1 VLKAVSTALTT
12 TPEPPHERN
21 PDRPQQQEGQTMK
34 PAASTNRTMSAA
46 LATALS
52 ALLLASLTTPT
63 PASAATQAAYY
74 VAPNGN
80 DANPGT
86 ITAPFKTLQHA
97 RDVVRTVNDNMTG
110 DINVYLRGGN
120 YPVSS
125 AIDFTPADSGT
136 NGHRVVYAAYQNE
149 KPVLNGGVQVT
160 GWTQHSGNIWKA
172 TLNRDDKLRALYVN
186 GKRAQMAS
194 KTINSAGCYGT
205 YTVTAG
211 QAPWAWESGSQCDGA
226 KYSLS
231 DLPAGASNQ
240 DDVEIKSATTWTTA
254 IVGVRQIT
262 TSSDGANRVALFQ
275 EPGAAIAQGPPNGRF
290 NAGSGSHTL
299 MNAYEFLDQPGE
311 FYFDR
316 TKHTLYYYKSGSED
330 MTTAQVFAPNNVS
343 TLIRIA
349 GTSTTDHARNITF
362 SGLTVEHSD
371 WNLFN
376 VAGSS
381 FRQGQQGNAGS
392 TVYAR
397 KNFHAYTYR
406 NVDLPPGIIQ
416 IENADG
422 IVLSRNTV
430 QHTGADGITLAND
443 VTDSQLTGNVT
454 NDVAGSALT
463 VGHPQHVYIGDYTST
478 NNEKYPVNVE
488 GVCKNISI
496 TDNYL
501 YDSAV
506 LFQGSSPVSAYFVDS
521 LSVQHNRIE
530 KSPWAGITLGWGWWN
545 FDGSANS
552 INPGV
557 PTTTARNNTV
567 KYNQLIDTM
576 QVLGDSAPI
585 YTLGSQPNTEI
596 SNNYIQGVPAGHK
609 YGMHPDEG
617 SAYLNEHDNVLDVD
631 PNVAYTINSGNWGRQ
646 HDLTIT
652 NNYGTVNKILSK
664 SVPNSTI
671 QDVRAYPDKV
681 WPSQAYSI
689 AVNAGLE
696 EAYKELVPQSNLA
709 LQDYALPASTF
720 AGKGMSSIPVR
731 PLGDATRTL
740 WLAPSGTT
748 TFAVGP
754 TMTKAA
760 GTATTIAVP
769 PKPGEYRLYVVD
781 AQGDASAASKS
792 LVRQRWTYADDKD
805 SGLTYSSS
813 WSNWNDSQDFKG
825 SESYTNRA
833 GDYVQYAFTGSGVRY
848 LSMKQPNMG
857 KVDVYIDGAL
867 AQSGIDAYASTVTK
881 QVLLFEKTD
890 LAAGPHTI
898 KVVCTGT
905 KNTASSSTVCALDAF
920 ASIPF
925 PTTSVLYKVLNK
937 NSGKAIDVS
946 GASTAAAANVIQWND
961 TAAQNQRWLWFPLG
975 DGSYEIVNE
984 NSGQLLDVTGGST
997 TDDATVV
1004 QQPDNNAASQHWTL
1018 VAAGNGYYKIKNV
1031 NSGKLLT
1038 VSGSSTSAGAQL
1050 VQTTDTNA
1058 DSQLWQAVSVD

>member
-1 VLKAVSTALTT
+1 
-12 TPEPPHERN
+12 
-21 PDRPQQQEGQTMK
+21 MK
-34 PAASTNRTMSAA
+34 PVTPTVRKLSAVLAMACSAA
-46 LATALS
+46 LLT
-52 ALLLASLTTPT
+52 SLTTPT
-63 PASAATQAAYY
+63 PASAATQATYY
-74 VAPNGN
+74 VAPDGD

-86 ITAPFKTLQHA
+86 ITAPFKSLQHA

-125 AIDFTPADSGT
+125 TIDFTPADSGT
-136 NGHRVVYAAYQNE
+136 NGHHVVYAAYQNE

-172 TLNRDDKLRALYVN
+172 TLNRDIKLRALYVN

-194 KTINSAGCYGT
+194 KTINSAGCYGN

-231 DLPAGASNQ
+231 DLPAVATNQ

-290 NAGSGSHTL
+290 NAGSGSHTF
-299 MNAYEFLDQPGE
+299 MNAYEFLHQPGE
-311 FYFDR
+311 FYFDKTSR
-316 TKHTLYYYKSGSED
+316 TLYYYKSGSED
-330 MTTAQVFAPNNVS
+330 MTSAQVFAPNNVS

-371 WNLFN
+371 WNLVD
-376 VAGSS
+376 VAGSV
-381 FRQGQQGNAGS
+381 FRQGQQGNASS

-397 KNFHAYTYR
+397 QNFHAYTYR
-406 NVDLPPGIIQ
+406 NVDLPPGAIQ
-416 IENADG
+416 VENADG
-422 IVLSRNTV
+422 IVLQRNTV
-430 QHTGADGITLAND
+430 QHTGADGISLVND

-454 NDVAGSALT
+454 NDIAGSAIT

-478 NNEKYPVNVE
+478 NHEKYPVNVE
-488 GVCKNISI
+488 GLCKNISI

-506 LFQGSSPVSAYFVDS
+506 LFQGSSPVSAYFTDT

-552 INPGV
+552 INPGT
-557 PTTTARNNTV
+557 PTTTAKNNTIS
-567 KYNQLIDTM
+567 YNQIIDTM

-585 YTLGSQPNTEI
+585 YDLGSQPGTVI

-609 YGMHPDEG
+609 YGLHPDEG
-617 SAYLNEHDNVLDVD
+617 SAHLDFHDNVLDVD
-631 PNVAYTINSGNWGRQ
+631 PNVAYTINSGTWGRQ

-652 NNYGTVNKILSK
+652 NTYGTLNKIFSK

-671 QDVRAYPDKV
+671 QDVHAYADDV

-689 AVNAGLE
+689 AVNSGLE
-696 EAYKELVPQSNLA
+696 DAYKDLVPRSNLGP
-709 LQDYALPASTF
+709 QDYALPASTF
-720 AGKGMSSIPVR
+720 TGKGVSSIPVR
-731 PLGDATRTL
+731 SLGDATKTL

-748 TFAVGP
+748 TFAAGP
-754 TMTKAA
+754 TMTKAS
-760 GTATTIAVP
+760 GTATTISVP
-769 PKPGEYRLYVVD
+769 PTVGDYRLYVVD
-781 AQGDASAASKS
+781 AQGNASAASKS
-792 LVRQRWTYADDKD
+792 LVRQRWAYVDDKD
-805 SGLTYSSS
+805 SGLTYSST
-813 WSNWNDSQDFKG
+813 WSSWNDPKDFNG
-825 SESYTNRA
+825 SERYTNKT
-833 GDYVQYAFTGSGVRY
+833 GDYVQYSFTGSGVRY

-857 KVDVYIDGAL
+857 RIDVYIDGTL
-867 AQSGIDAYASTVTK
+867 AQSGIDAYAPTVTK
-881 QVLLFEKTD
+881 QVPLFEKTD
-890 LAAGPHTI
+890 LPAGPHII
-898 KVVCTGT
+898 KVVCDGT
-905 KNTASSSTVCALDAF
+905 KNAASSNTVCALDAF

-925 PTTSVLYKVLNK
+925 PAKNAFYKVLNK
-937 NSGKAIDVS
+937 GSGKAADVS
-946 GASTAAAANVIQWND
+946 GASSTAGANVIQWND
-961 TAAQNQRWLWFPLG
+961 TGAQNQDWRFVAVG
-975 DGSYEIVNE
+975 DGSYEIVNQ
-984 NSGQLLDVTGGST
+984 NSGQLMDVTSAST
-997 TDDATVV
+997 ADGATVI
-1004 QQPDNNAASQHWTL
+1004 QQPDINADSQHWKLT
-1018 VAAGNGYYKIKNV
+1018 AAGNGYYKIKNV
-1031 NSGKLLT
+1031 NSGKLLD
-1038 VSGSSTSAGAQL
+1038 VSGSSTAAGAQL

-1058 DSQLWQAVSVD
+1058 DSQLWQAVNVD

>member
-1 VLKAVSTALTT
+1 
-12 TPEPPHERN
+12 
-21 PDRPQQQEGQTMK
+21 MK
-34 PAASTNRTMSAA
+34 PVTSTRRTMSAA

-52 ALLLASLTTPT
+52 ALLLTSLTTPT
-63 PASAATQAAYY
+63 PASAANQATYY
-74 VAPNGN
+74 VAPGGD
-80 DANPGT
+80 DAGPGT

-97 RDVVRTVNDNMTG
+97 RDVVRTVNGNMTG
-110 DINVYLRGGN
+110 DITVYLRGGT

-125 AIDFTPADSGT
+125 TIDFTPADSGT

-231 DLPAGASNQ
+231 DLPAVASNQ

-254 IVGVRQIT
+254 IVGVRKIT
-262 TSSDGANRVALFQ
+262 TSSDGAGRVALFQ
-275 EPGAAIAQGPPNGRF
+275 EPGAAIAQGPPNGNF
-290 NAGSGSHTL
+290 QAGSGSHTL

-311 FYFDR
+311 FYFDK

-371 WNLFN
+371 WNLVN

-416 IENADG
+416 IENAAG

-454 NDVAGSALT
+454 NDIAGSALT

-478 NNEKYPVNVE
+478 NHEKYPVNVE

-552 INPGV
+552 VNPGV

-567 KYNQLIDTM
+567 KYNEIVDTM

-631 PNVAYTINSGNWGRQ
+631 PNVAYTINSGTWGRQ

-652 NNYGTVNKILSK
+652 NTYGPVNKIFSK

-696 EAYKELVPQSNLA
+696 DAYKDLVPRSNLA

-720 AGKGMSSIPVR
+720 TGKGMSSIPVR

-769 PKPGEYRLYVVD
+769 PKPGDYRLYVVD
-781 AQGDASAASKS
+781 AQGNASAASKS
-792 LVRQRWTYADDKD
+792 LVRQRWTYVDDKD

-813 WSNWNDSQDFKG
+813 WSNWNDSQDYKG

-833 GDYVQYAFTGSGVRY
+833 GDYVQYSFTGSGVRY

-857 KVDVYIDGAL
+857 KVDVYIDGTL

-905 KNTASSSTVCALDAF
+905 RNTASSNTVCALDAF

-937 NSGKAIDVS
+937 NSGKVIDVS

-961 TAAQNQRWLWFPLG
+961 TAAQNQRWLWFPVG

-997 TDDATVV
+997 TDDAIVV
-1004 QQPDNNAASQHWTL
+1004 QQPDNSAASQHWTL

>member
-1 VLKAVSTALTT
+1 
-12 TPEPPHERN
+12 
-21 PDRPQQQEGQTMK
+21 MK
-34 PAASTNRTMSAA
+34 PAASPTRTISAA

-52 ALLLASLTTPT
+52 AVLLTSLATPP
-63 PASAATQAAYY
+63 PASAATQATYY
-74 VAPNGN
+74 VAPDGD
-80 DANPGT
+80 DANAGT
-86 ITAPFKTLQHA
+86 ISAPFKTLQHA

-110 DINVYLRGGN
+110 DINVYLRGGT

-125 AIDFTPADSGT
+125 TIGFTSADSGT
-136 NGHRVVYAAYQNE
+136 NGHHVMYAAYPGE
-149 KPVLNGGVQVT
+149 KPVLDGGVQVT

-172 TLNRDDKLRALYVN
+172 TLDRDDKLRALYVN
-186 GKRAQMAS
+186 GERAEIAS

-211 QAPWAWESGSQCDGA
+211 QAPWAWG
-226 KYSLS
+226 S
-231 DLPAGASNQ
+231 DLPAVTSNQ

-275 EPGAAIAQGPPNGRF
+275 QPGAAIAQAPPYGPF
-290 NAGSGSHTL
+290 KASGSHTF

-316 TKHTLYYYKSGSED
+316 TKHTLYYYKSSSED
-330 MTTAQVFAPNNVS
+330 MTSADVFAPNHVS
-343 TLIRIA
+343 TLLKVA

-371 WNLFN
+371 WNLVK
-376 VAGSS
+376 VAGSV
-381 FRQGQQGNAGS
+381 FRQGTQGNADS

-397 KNFHAYTYR
+397 QNFHAYTYR
-406 NVDLPPGIIQ
+406 NVDLPPAAVQ

-422 IVLSRNTV
+422 IVLKGNTV

-488 GVCKNISI
+488 GLCKNISI

-501 YDSAV
+501 HDSAV
-506 LFQGSSPVSAYFVDS
+506 LFEASSPVSAYFVDS

-545 FDGSANS
+545 FDGSTNS
-552 INPGV
+552 VNPGN
-557 PTTTARNNTV
+557 PTTTARNNTI
-567 KYNQLIDTM
+567 KYNEIFDTM

-585 YTLGSQPNTEI
+585 YTLGSQPGTEI
-596 SNNYIQGVPAGHK
+596 SNNYIKGVPAGHK
-609 YGMHPDEG
+609 YGLHPDEG
-617 SAYLNEHDNVLDVD
+617 SAFINEHDNVLDVD
-631 PNVAYTINSGNWGRQ
+631 PYVAYTINSGTWGRQ
-646 HDLTIT
+646 HDLTLT
-652 NNYGTVNKILSK
+652 NNYGTLNKIFSK

-681 WPSQAYSI
+681 WPSLAYGI

-696 EAYKELVPQSNLA
+696 GAYQDLVLRSNLG

-720 AGKGMSSIPVR
+720 TGKGVSSVPVR

-740 WLAPSGTT
+740 WLAPAGTT

-769 PKPGEYRLYVVD
+769 PKPGDYRLYVVD
-781 AQGDASAASKS
+781 AQGNASAASKS
-792 LVRQRWTYADDKD
+792 FVRQRWAYVDDKD
-805 SGLTYSSS
+805 SGPTYSSP
-813 WSNWNDSQDFKG
+813 WSNWNDSRDFKG

-833 GDYVQYAFTGSGVRY
+833 GDSVQYSFTGSGVRY
-848 LSMKQPNMG
+848 LGMTQPNMG
-857 KVDVYIDGAL
+857 KVDVYIDGTL

-905 KNTASSSTVCALDAF
+905 KNTASSNTVCALDAF
-920 ASIPF
+920 AALPF
-925 PTTSVLYKVLNK
+925 PTPSVLYKVLNK
-937 NSGKAIDVS
+937 NSGKTIDVS

-961 TAAQNQRWLWFPLG
+961 TAAQNQRWLWFPVG
-975 DGSYEIVNE
+975 DGSYEIVNQ
-984 NSGQLLDVTGGST
+984 NSGQLLDVSGAST
-997 TDDATVV
+997 ADDATVV

-1018 VAAGNGYYKIKNV
+1018 VAAGNGYYKIKNA
-1031 NSGKLLT
+1031 NSGKLLA
-1038 VSGSSTSAGAQL
+1038 VSGSSTAAGAQL

-1058 DSQLWQAVSVD
+1058 DSQLWQAVSAD

>member
-1 VLKAVSTALTT
+1 
-12 TPEPPHERN
+12 
-21 PDRPQQQEGQTMK
+21 MK
-34 PAASTNRTMSAA
+34 PATSTIRKVSAVLAMA
-46 LATALS
+46 LPAV
-52 ALLLASLTTPT
+52 LLTSLTTSA
-63 PASAATQAAYY
+63 PASAATQATYY
-74 VAPNGN
+74 VAPGGDDT
-80 DANPGT
+80 DAGT

-97 RDVVRTVNDNMTG
+97 RDVVRTVNDDMTG

-125 AIDFTPADSGT
+125 TINFTSADSGT

-149 KPVLNGGVQVT
+149 KPVLNGGVPVT
-160 GWTQHSGNIWKA
+160 GWAQHSGNIWKA
-172 TLNRDDKLRALYVN
+172 PLNRDNKLRALYVN
-186 GKRAQMAS
+186 NKRAQTAS
-194 KTINSAGCYGT
+194 KTISSAGCYGT

-211 QAPWAWESGSQCDGA
+211 QAPWAWESGSECDGA

-231 DLPAGASNQ
+231 DLPAVALNQ
-240 DDVEIKSATTWTTA
+240 DDVEIRTQTTWTSA

-275 EPGAAIAQGPPNGRF
+275 QPGAAIAQGPPNGNF
-290 NAGSGSHTL
+290 NAGGGTHTF

-311 FYFDR
+311 FYFDK
-316 TKHTLYYYKSGSED
+316 TNHTLYYYKSSSED
-330 MTTAQVFAPNNVS
+330 MASAEVFAPNNVS
-343 TLIRIA
+343 TLVKIA
-349 GTSTTDHARNITF
+349 GTSTADHARNITF

-371 WNLFN
+371 WNLVN
-376 VAGSS
+376 VAGSV

-392 TVYAR
+392 TVYAQ

-422 IVLSRNTV
+422 ISLQRNTV
-430 QHTGADGITLAND
+430 QHTGADGINMVND
-443 VTDSQLTGNVT
+443 VTDSQLTGNIT
-454 NDVAGSALT
+454 NDIAGSAIT

-488 GVCKNISI
+488 GLCKNISI
-496 TDNYL
+496 KNNYL

-506 LFQGSSPVSAYFVDS
+506 LFQGSSPVSAYFTDS

-545 FDGSANS
+545 FDGSSNS
-552 INPGV
+552 IRPNV
-557 PTTTARNNTV
+557 PTTTAKNNTISH
-567 KYNQLIDTM
+567 NQIVDTM
-576 QVLGDSAPI
+576 QVLADSAPI
-585 YTLGSQPNTEI
+585 YTLGSQPGTEI

-617 SAYLNEHDNVLDVD
+617 SAYINEHDNVLDLD
-631 PNVAYTINSGNWGRQ
+631 PNVAFAINSGTWGKQ
-646 HDLTIT
+646 HDLSIT
-652 NNYGTVNKILSK
+652 NTYGTINKINNK
-664 SVPNSTI
+664 NVPNSTI
-671 QDVRAYPDKV
+671 EDVRAYADSV
-681 WPSQAYSI
+681 WPSPAYAI
-689 AVNAGLE
+689 AVNSGLE
-696 EAYKELVPQSNLA
+696 NAYKDLVPQSRVA
-709 LQDYALPASTF
+709 PQDHALPASTF
-720 AGKGMSSIPVR
+720 TGKGVSSIPLR
-731 PLGDATRTL
+731 SIGDATRTL

-760 GTATTIAVP
+760 GTATTINVP
-769 PKPGEYRLYVVD
+769 PTVGDYRLYVVD
-781 AQGDASAASKS
+781 AQGNASAASKS
-792 LVRQRWTYADDKD
+792 LVRQRWNYVDDKD
-805 SGLTYSSS
+805 SALTYSSG

-825 SESYTNRA
+825 SENHTNRA
-833 GDYVQYAFTGSGVRY
+833 GDSVQYSFTGSGVRY
-848 LSMKQPNMG
+848 LGMKQPNMG

-881 QVLLFEKTD
+881 QVPLFEKTD

-905 KNTASSSTVCALDAF
+905 KNAASSSTVCALDAF

-925 PTTSVLYKVLNK
+925 PSKNAFYKVLNK
-937 NSGKAIDVS
+937 NSGKTIDIVDGS
-946 GASTAAAANVIQWND
+946 TSAGANIIQWND
-961 TAAQNQRWLWFPLG
+961 TGAQNQRWRLVAVG
-975 DGSYEIVNE
+975 DGSYEIVNQ
-984 NSGQLLDVTGGST
+984 NSGQLLDVYQAST
-997 TDDATVV
+997 ADGATIVQWTDKNGAN
-1004 QQPDNNAASQHWTL
+1004 QRWTL

-1038 VSGSSTSAGAQL
+1038 VSGSSTTAGAQL

-1058 DSQLWQAVSVD
+1058 DSQLWQAVNVD

>member
-1 VLKAVSTALTT
+1 
-12 TPEPPHERN
+12 
-21 PDRPQQQEGQTMK
+21 MK
-34 PAASTNRTMSAA
+34 PGTSPTRTVSAA
-46 LATALS
+46 LATGLS
-52 ALLLASLTTPT
+52 AVLLTSLTTPT
-63 PASAATQAAYY
+63 PAAAATQATYY
-74 VAPNGN
+74 VAPDGS
-80 DANPGT
+80 DTNPGT

-110 DINVYLRGGN
+110 DITVYLRGGT

-125 AIDFTPADSGT
+125 TIDFTSADSGT
-136 NGHRVVYAAYQNE
+136 NGHHVVYAAYQNE
-149 KPVLNGGVQVT
+149 KPVLDGGVQVT

-205 YTVTAG
+205 YSVTAG
-211 QAPWAWESGSQCDGA
+211 QAPWAWESGTQCDGA

-231 DLPAGASNQ
+231 DLPAVAANQ

-275 EPGAAIAQGPPNGRF
+275 QPGAAIAQAPPYGPFKADGT
-290 NAGSGSHTL
+290 HTF

-316 TKHTLYYYKSGSED
+316 AKHTLYYYKSGSED
-330 MTTAQVFAPNNVS
+330 MTTADVFAPNNVS
-343 TLIRIA
+343 TLLKIA
-349 GTSTTDHARNITF
+349 GKSTSDHARNITF

-371 WNLFN
+371 WNLVN
-376 VAGSS
+376 VAGSV
-381 FRQGQQGNAGS
+381 FRQGTQGNAS
-392 TVYAR
+392 SNVYAR
-397 KNFHAYTYR
+397 QNFHAYTYR
-406 NVDLPPGIIQ
+406 NVDLPPAAVQ
-416 IENADG
+416 IESADG

-443 VTDSQLTGNVT
+443 VTDTQLTGNVT
-454 NDVAGSALT
+454 NDIAGSAVT

-478 NNEKYPVNVE
+478 NHEKYPVNVE
-488 GVCKNISI
+488 GVCKNISV

-521 LSVQHNRIE
+521 LSVQHDRIE

-552 INPGV
+552 VNPGN

-567 KYNQLIDTM
+567 KYNEIVDTM

-596 SNNYIQGVPAGHK
+596 SNNYIQGVPAGHT

-631 PNVAYTINSGNWGRQ
+631 PNVAYTINSGTWGRQ

-652 NNYGTVNKILSK
+652 NTYGTLNKIFSK

-671 QDVRAYPDKV
+671 QDVHAYPDKV
-681 WPSQAYSI
+681 WPSQAYGI

-696 EAYKELVPQSNLA
+696 DAYKDLVPRSNLA

-720 AGKGMSSIPVR
+720 TGKGMSSIPVR
-731 PLGDATRTL
+731 PLGDATRSL
-740 WLAPSGTT
+740 WLAPAGTT

-760 GTATTIAVP
+760 GTATAIAVP
-769 PKPGEYRLYVVD
+769 PKPGDYRLYVVD
-781 AQGDASAASKS
+781 ARGNASAASKS
-792 LVRQRWTYADDKD
+792 LVRQRWTYVDDKD
-805 SGLTYSSS
+805 SGLGYSSS
-813 WSNWNDSQDFKG
+813 WSSWSDSQDFKG

-848 LSMKQPNMG
+848 LGMKQPNMG
-857 KVDVYIDGAL
+857 KVDVYIDGTL

-881 QVLLFEKTD
+881 QVPLFEKTD
-890 LAAGPHTI
+890 LAAGAHTI

-905 KNTASSSTVCALDAF
+905 KNTASSNTVCALDAF

-937 NSGKAIDVS
+937 NSGKVIDIS
-946 GASTAAAANVIQWND
+946 GASTAAAANAIQWND
-961 TAAQNQRWLWFPLG
+961 TAGQNQRWLWVPVG
-975 DGSYEIVNE
+975 GGAYEIVNE

-997 TDDATVV
+997 TDDAIPSSSSPTTTP
-1004 QQPDNNAASQHWTL
+1004 QASTGPWWPPET
-1018 VAAGNGYYKIKNV
+1018 A
-1031 NSGKLLT
+1031 
-1038 VSGSSTSAGAQL
+1038 
-1050 VQTTDTNA
+1050 TTRSRT
-1058 DSQLWQAVSVD
+1058 